1 MFDRFSDGARRVVA
15 AAGEEAR
22 RFGHPHIGTEHLV
35 LGLLIEGESPAAQAL
50 EAAGATVAGARDK
63 VTEAVGQ
70 NRSDDS
76 GRELPLT
83 PRAKRAL
90 ERASRFSLQRRDPQ
104 VGTEHVLLGVL
115 DVEGRAGQVL
125 RGLGV
130 DVVSLR
136 DSVDLSAADGRS
148 QVTAVEPAAPER
160 SSSPRCQACGT
171 PLVAGLAFRVV
182 PAAGE
187 AGEWRDFTVVYCSAC
202 GSAFGAT
209 PA

>member
-1 MFDRFSDGARRVVA
+1 MFDRFSDSARRVVA
-15 AAGEEAR
+15 AAEEQAR
-22 RFGHPHIGTEHLV
+22 QFGHPHVGTEHLV
-35 LGLLIEGESPAAQAL
+35 LGLLVEGESPAALAL
-50 EAAGATVAGARDK
+50 EGAGATLAGARDK
-63 VTEAVGQ
+63 VAEAVGR
-70 NRSDDS
+70 NGSDTS

-104 VGTEHVLLGVL
+104 ITTEHVLLGVL

-136 DSVDLSAADGRS
+136 DAVDVNAEVPSRITMAESPSA
-148 QVTAVEPAAPER
+148 ER
-160 SSSPRCQACGT
+160 SSSPRCQECGT
-171 PLVAGLAFRVV
+171 PLLAGLAFRVV
-182 PAAGE
+182 PATGE
-187 AGEWRDFTVVYCSAC
+187 SGESRDYTVVYCTAC

>member
-1 MFDRFSDGARRVVA
+1 MFDRLSDGARRVVA
-15 AAGEEAR
+15 AAEEEAR
-22 RFGHPHIGTEHLV
+22 RFGHPHVGTEHLV

-50 EAAGATVAGARDK
+50 EAAGATLAGARDK

-70 NRSDDS
+70 NRPDAS
-76 GRELPLT
+76 GRDLPFT

-90 ERASRFSLQRRDPQ
+90 ERASRFSLQRRDSY
-104 VGTEHVLLGVL
+104 VSTEHLLLGVL

-136 DSVDLSAADGRS
+136 DSVDLGAERRS
-148 QVTAVEPAAPER
+148 PGTAVEPAAQHR

-171 PLVAGLAFRVV
+171 PLAAGLAFRVV

-187 AGEWRDFTVVYCSAC
+187 ARESRDFTVVYCSAC
-202 GSAFGAT
+202 GSALGAT

>member
-1 MFDRFSDGARRVVA
+1 MFDRLSDGARRVVA
-15 AAGEEAR
+15 AAEEEAR

-50 EAAGATVAGARDK
+50 EAAGATLAGARDK

-76 GRELPLT
+76 GRELPFT

-90 ERASRFSLQRRDPQ
+90 ERASRFSLQRRDPHI
-104 VGTEHVLLGVL
+104 GTEHVLLGVL

-125 RGLGV
+125 RGLSV

-136 DSVDLSAADGRS
+136 NAVDLSAEEPS
-148 QVTAVEPAAPER
+148 PVTAVEPAAPER

-171 PLVAGLAFRVV
+171 PLVAGLAFQVV

-187 AGEWRDFTVVYCSAC
+187 AGESRDFTVVYCSAC

>member
-1 MFDRFSDGARRVVA
+1 MFDRLSDGARRAVA
-15 AAGEEAR
+15 AAEQEAR

-35 LGLLIEGESPAAQAL
+35 LGLLVEGESLAARAL
-50 EAAGATVAGARDK
+50 EAAGATLAGARDK
-63 VTEAVGQ
+63 VVEAVGED
-70 NRSDDS
+70 RSDAR
-76 GRELPLT
+76 GRELALT

-90 ERASRFSLQRRDPQ
+90 ERASRFSLQRRDPDI
-104 VGTEHVLLGVL
+104 GTEHVLLGVL

-136 DSVDLSAADGRS
+136 DAVDVSAEGDTP
-148 QVTAVEPAAPER
+148 VTTVDPAAPQR

-171 PLVAGLAFRVV
+171 PLAAGLAFRVV

-187 AGEWRDFTVVYCSAC
+187 AGESRDFTVVYCSAC
-202 GSAFGAT
+202 GSAIGAA